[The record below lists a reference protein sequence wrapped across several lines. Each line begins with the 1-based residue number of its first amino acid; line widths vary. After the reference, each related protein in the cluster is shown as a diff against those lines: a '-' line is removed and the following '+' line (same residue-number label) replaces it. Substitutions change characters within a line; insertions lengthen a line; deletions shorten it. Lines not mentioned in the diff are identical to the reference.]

1 MQVEVRH
8 WDYSFMGHCTSLD
21 LKNHFNE
28 MISDLNVN
36 KILQVSL
43 DSPIVNLNFTEMF
56 KPIMKSS
63 NYSNLLHW
71 QLFPTHNSWRMVHS
85 KWELNQLTGKLR
97 TFSKGALPY
106 FTILLLEEVTIPA

>member
-1 MQVEVRH
+1 
-8 WDYSFMGHCTSLD
+8 MGHCTSLD

-71 QLFPTHNSWRMVHS
+71 QLVPTYNSWRMVHS
-85 KWELNQLTGKLR
+85 KWELNQLTEKLR